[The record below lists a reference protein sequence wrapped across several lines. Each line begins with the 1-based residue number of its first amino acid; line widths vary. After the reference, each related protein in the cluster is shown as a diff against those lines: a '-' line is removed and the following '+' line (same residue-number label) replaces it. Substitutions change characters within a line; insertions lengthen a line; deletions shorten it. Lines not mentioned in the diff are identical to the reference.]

1 MRSSGRSNSKNNT
14 STSMSNSTTVGRKN
28 VIKKDNNLQ
37 TITLIPGKKQEVH
50 PNLRSLDYSSS
61 MVGITDPDIAIKDPV
76 ISSNQQNR
84 QRGVSGRKKRNG
96 ASKNIRGDNA
106 TQDKDDMVNLMSL
119 D

>member
-1 MRSSGRSNSKNNT
+1 
-14 STSMSNSTTVGRKN
+14 MSNNTTVGRKN

-37 TITLIPGKKQEVH
+37 TITLIPGKKQDVH
-50 PNLRSLDYSSS
+50 PNLRSLDYSSG
-61 MVGITDPDIAIKDPV
+61 MAGITDPDIVIKDP
-76 ISSNQQNR
+76 QQNR

-96 ASKNIRGDNA
+96 GSKNMRGDNA

>member
-1 MRSSGRSNSKNNT
+1 
-14 STSMSNSTTVGRKN
+14 MSNNTTVGRKN

-61 MVGITDPDIAIKDPV
+61 MVGITDPDIVIKDPATTG
-76 ISSNQQNR
+76 NQNR
-84 QRGVSGRKKRNG
+84 QRGVSGRKNRNG
-96 ASKNIRGDNA
+96 VSKNMRGDNA
-106 TQDKDDMVNLMSL
+106 TQDKDDVVNLMSL

>member
-1 MRSSGRSNSKNNT
+1 
-14 STSMSNSTTVGRKN
+14 MSNNTTVGRKN

-50 PNLRSLDYSSS
+50 PNLRSLDYSSG
-61 MVGITDPDIAIKDPV
+61 MVGITDPDIVIKDPA
-76 ISSNQQNR
+76 ISGNQNR

-96 ASKNIRGDNA
+96 SNKNMRGDNA